1 MFGSQTPAGQ
11 GGFTAPAPRSG
22 DSSIKLKVIGP
33 DSSEID
39 FRVNYETPMGQ
50 LMKNYATRNGVSVD
64 TIRFLFDG
72 LHIRD
77 EHTPRSLG
85 LREDDVI
92 EVFEEMVGGE
102 LIK

>member
-1 MFGSQTPAGQ
+1 
-11 GGFTAPAPRSG
+11 
-22 DSSIKLKVIGP
+22 
-33 DSSEID
+33 
-39 FRVNYETPMGQ
+39 MGQ

-92 EVFEEMVGGE
+92 EVSLLRFSK
-102 LIK
+102 LK